1 MKDKIKLL
9 VVAIMT
15 YDGSV
20 SGVRRFEFDELP
32 INKEDYENMIGGQI
46 DWDMNPLEDVLD
58 ELSKPESHVEVNL
71 VGELFEDE
79 YEHNYL
85 IVRV

>member
-1 MKDKIKLL
+1 MKDKINFL
-9 VVAIMT
+9 VVSIMIF
-15 YDGSV
+15 DGSV
-20 SGVRRFEFDELP
+20 SDVERFEFDELP
-32 INKEDYENMIGGQI
+32 TNKEDYENMVGGQI

-58 ELSKPESHVEVNL
+58 ELSNPESYVEVSL
-71 VGELFEDE
+71 IDGEEE

>member
-9 VVAIMT
+9 VLAIMAH
-15 YDGSV
+15 DASV
-20 SGVRRFEFDELP
+20 SDVERFEFDELP
-32 INKEDYENMIGGQI
+32 ISKEEYETMVGGCI
-46 DWDMNPLEDVLD
+46 DWDMNPLEDILD
-58 ELSKPESHVEVNL
+58 ELATPESYVEVSL
-71 VGELFEDE
+71 IDGEEE

>member
-1 MKDKIKLL
+1 MKDKINFL
-9 VVAIMT
+9 VAAILT
-15 YDGSV
+15 HDGSV
-20 SGVRRFEFDELP
+20 SDVERFEFDELP
-32 INKEDYENMIGGQI
+32 IDKEDYENMIGGQI

-58 ELSKPESHVEVNL
+58 ELSTPESYVEVHL
-71 VGELFEDE
+71 IADEEE